1 MKQLLAG
8 FIDVWN
14 VIVIDSFRQ
23 EGEPWINL
31 FDLGVFIGIASMLA
45 VLGGTICLLAQ
56 IF

>member
-8 FIDVWN
+8 FIDVWK
-14 VIVIDSFRQ
+14 VLVIDSFRS

-31 FDLGVFIGIASMLA
+31 FDIGVFLGIASMILLLCGTVIGLA
-45 VLGGTICLLAQ
+45 K

>member
-14 VIVIDSFRQ
+14 VVVIDSFRR
-23 EGEPWINL
+23 GGDPIVTL
-31 FDLGVFIGIASMLA
+31 FDVGVFIGVVSMLA
-45 VLGGTICLLAQ
+45 LILAVCAGIAI

>member
-8 FIDVWN
+8 FIDVWK
-14 VIVIDSFRQ
+14 VLVVDSFRS

-45 VLGGTICLLAQ
+45 IVGGTITLLAQ